1 MCTPVFVGALFTVY
15 KFWYQPKCL
24 TTEGCTK
31 KNMNS
36 YINIHNVGVL
46 LRDRAVYCTHTHMH
60 MHRHTHTQLQ
70 AHMNAHSG
78 VFSRHEREETF
89 TIC

>member
-1 MCTPVFVGALFTVY
+1 MLGYCLEIEQCTA
-15 KFWYQPKCL
+15 
-24 TTEGCTK
+24 
-31 KNMNS
+31 
-36 YINIHNVGVL
+36 
-46 LRDRAVYCTHTHMH
+46 HTHICTCIG
-60 MHRHTHTQLQ
+60 THTQLQ